1 MRIISATIGPLAAA
15 SVNAIVTSASGTA
28 GTALTL
34 TTSPYLLDFAR
45 RIIITSAGDDHLHT
59 FTIVGKDWNGYPVTE
74 TLTGATAGNA
84 AQSLYDYTV
93 ITSITPVQNTTG
105 TVQVGTNGVA
115 STRPIFL
122 DEFGLAPTAI
132 QVNVSGTANAT
143 VQQSLD
149 NPNDVGLILGTGYT
163 GINWVN
169 HPDSTL
175 VNLTGTVQGNYAY
188 VPKVVRLLLNSGATG
203 TSSVTIRL
211 SQAAITTR

>member
-1 MRIISATIGPLAAA
+1 MRIISATVGPLAAG
-15 SVNAIVTSASGTA
+15 SVNAIVTSAAGTA
-28 GTALTL
+28 NTALTL
-34 TTSPYLLDFAR
+34 TSSPYTLDFAR
-45 RIIITSAGDDHLHT
+45 RIIITSAGDDSSHKYTL
-59 FTIVGKDWNGYPVTE
+59 VGKDWNGQPVTE

-84 AQSLYDYTV
+84 AQSVYDYTV
-93 ITSITPVQNTTG
+93 ITSITPVSNTTG

-122 DEFGLAPTAI
+122 DEFSFAPTAI

-149 NPNDVGLILGTGYT
+149 NPNDVGLIAGTGYT
-163 GINWVN
+163 GITWVN
-169 HPDSTL
+169 HPDLNL

-188 VPKVVRLLLNSGATG
+188 APKVVRLLLNSGATG
-203 TSSVTIRL
+203 SAYVTIRV

>member
-15 SVNAIVTSASGTA
+15 SINAIVTAATGTA

-34 TTSPYLLDFAR
+34 TTSPYVLDFAR
-45 RIIITSAGDDHLHT
+45 RIIITSVGDDSSHT
-59 FTIVGKDWNGYPVTE
+59 FKIIGKDWNGTTVTE

-105 TVQVGTNGVA
+105 NIQVGTNGVA

-122 DEFGLAPTAI
+122 DEFGFEPTAI

-163 GINWVN
+163 GINWIN

-188 VPKVVRLLLNSGATG
+188 VPKIVRLLLNSGATG
-203 TSSVTIRL
+203 TAYVTIRL